1 MDTNSKTVIH
11 KSRHGDRVVEIFD
24 RGNFR
29 YLYFNAKF
37 LQSKM
42 ALNSPH
48 SLVLPYTRYM
58 MLSLMFL
65 PNPKRILLIG
75 LGAGSLVRYLNTMLP
90 ECSIDAVDHSQEVI
104 DLARGYFKLPENDK
118 ITIHCQ
124 DGVAFLSNRNDAKP
138 YDIILLDAFD
148 ELGIADVI
156 YNRNFFTICRNHLT
170 ENGILCSNLWSG
182 ASSELT
188 RVTSELEECFTT
200 TLTCPVPNR
209 GNVISYSFNQ
219 TIVLNSFN
227 STDQKPDKLQA
238 RFMLDFGD
246 MKKRLVRHNFLAAT
260 GIKSVIDTCR
270 TYFKGAPS
278 QDL

>member
-1 MDTNSKTVIH
+1 METNSKTVIH
-11 KSRHGDRVVEIFD
+11 KSRQGERVVEISD
-24 RGNFR
+24 RGNYR
-29 YLYFNAKF
+29 YLYFNGKF

-42 ALNSPH
+42 ALDAPH
-48 SLVLPYTRYM
+48 RLVLPYTRYM

-65 PNPKRILLIG
+65 PDPKRILLIG
-75 LGAGSLVRYLNTMLP
+75 LGAGSLVRYLSAMLP
-90 ECSIDAVDHSQEVI
+90 QCHIDAVDHSQEVI
-104 DLARGYFKLPENDK
+104 DLARGYFKLPETDN

-124 DGVAFLSNRNDAKP
+124 DGVAFLENRSNEAP

-156 YNRNFFTICRNHLT
+156 YNRNFFAICRNHLT
-170 ENGILCSNLWSG
+170 EQGILCSNLWSG
-182 ASSELT
+182 ASAELA

-209 GNVISYSFNQ
+209 GNVISYSFKQ
-219 TIVLNSFN
+219 TIALNSFN
-227 STDQKPDKLQA
+227 SSDQKPDKLQS

-260 GIKSVIDTCR
+260 GIKPVIDTCR
-270 TYFKGAPS
+270 SYFKGTPP
-278 QDL
+278 Q

>member
-1 MDTNSKTVIH
+1 MDRNSKTVIH

-42 ALNSPH
+42 VLNSPH

-75 LGAGSLVRYLNTMLP
+75 LGAGSLVRYLSTMLP
-90 ECSIDAVDHSQEVI
+90 DCRIDAVDHSQEVI
-104 DLARGYFKLPENDK
+104 DLARGYFKLPENEF

-124 DGVAFLSNRNDAKP
+124 DGVAFLENRNDAEP

-156 YNRNFFTICRNHLT
+156 YNQNFFAICRTHLT

-209 GNVISYSFNQ
+209 GNVISYSFNHS
-219 TIVLNSFN
+219 IGLNSFGGN
-227 STDQKPDKLQA
+227 DRKSETLQA
-238 RFMLDFGD
+238 RFLLDFGD

-260 GIKSVIDTCR
+260 GIKSVIDSCR
-270 TYFKGAPS
+270 SYVKSNPH
-278 QDL
+278 